1 MICTYKSLE
10 GLIKMQILILGQGL
24 RFFIL
29 KSNRVMQ
36 TFELGRAR
44 GYHSEMEK
52 TCDSFG
58 PFRNKKKLVLD

>member
-1 MICTYKSLE
+1 
-10 GLIKMQILILGQGL
+10 MQILILGQGL

-58 PFRNKKKLVLD
+58 PFGNKKKLVLD